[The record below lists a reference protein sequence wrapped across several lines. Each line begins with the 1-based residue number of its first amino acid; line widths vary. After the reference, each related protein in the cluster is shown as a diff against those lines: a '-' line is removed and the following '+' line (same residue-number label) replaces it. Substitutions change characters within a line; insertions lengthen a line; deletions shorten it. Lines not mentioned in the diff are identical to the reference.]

1 MTEFEAKHP
10 GVCAGCEEF
19 FDRGE
24 LVRYV
29 DDRIEHVEC
38 IKVAPLR
45 EVCTECFTEKSVSG
59 ECLCIG

>member
-10 GVCAGCEEF
+10 GYCANCGET

-29 DDRIEHVEC
+29 DDAIEHVEC
-38 IKVAPLR
+38 VDIRPAR
-45 EVCTECFTEKSVSG
+45 DVCPECFLEKAVNG
-59 ECLCIG
+59 ECGCIS